1 MVDLLCQL
9 NELRFLEN
17 HAHMTWLIIALLFA
31 LLLLFLLVLWDDFKR
46 WNTISVIVQLI
57 IEMCMLWLMEDCIIS
72 HFNHPVQGD
81 YSKSAKFEN
90 SWLAFFKCLKKV
102 NSTLQNK
109 GMKFLLI
116 QLKKPPIKLLAYLD
130 RGKQQNCNKNMCN
143 AFFINRIYSRMQKH
157 LIEQLYFIHNY
168 LLKVKGRS
176 MNDIH
181 FTIGKYLLILL
192 TIMLFYLC

>member
-17 HAHMTWLIIALLFA
+17 HAHITWLIIALLFA

-72 HFNHPVQGD
+72 HFNHPVQCD

-109 GMKFLLI
+109 GI
-116 QLKKPPIKLLAYLD
+116 QVS
-130 RGKQQNCNKNMCN
+130 NKIVTKICAML
-143 AFFINRIYSRMQKH
+143 S
-157 LIEQLYFIHNY
+157 
-168 LLKVKGRS
+168 
-176 MNDIH
+176 
-181 FTIGKYLLILL
+181 LL
-192 TIMLFYLC
+192 TESSCCERQILDHVYTLNFHPERCRIGERQVCSTKRICWLHLTATSISEDNIIY